1 MLKRKVSAIWILI
14 LAVITAAACIFATV
28 IYIRY
33 GRQAPSKAR
42 ELGQFRFLKAES
54 DSAGVS
60 FEVINVREVGS
71 DVVLD
76 LRWVNNSGNPIAYG
90 EAYELY
96 RLKDGKWEKID
107 TKLFFPDICYC
118 INSGSVGR
126 ISYTIPGHID
136 MTEGE
141 RYRLQTEFR
150 FQYGDEYFEPLKNR
164 LEFEIVKATEYVP
177 NGSYIYRSEHDFA
190 VLYLDPD
197 NNAFS
202 ISLSAI
208 SSYWAYGKY
217 TEKSGHIICKAAD
230 NTGNTY
236 TFRREKDSLVFV
248 AGRSSEILQW
258 SSSDRKAT
266 ERVPDGAVF
275 VAVPTKTNIGVPTLK
290 INILTTSGG
299 AREFE
304 TSLCLGTWTTTENNS
319 NNTGASMQFCGPDIG
334 KESGLPEI
342 TTESVASRS
351 DRKANRLLL
360 FFDTSPD
367 KVTIKCMP
375 KEGGNIRQIADIERD
390 YMHYSFQLQE
400 GCYIYRVIAEWNNG
414 NRLEYGF
421 IGSYSTSD

>member
-33 GRQAPSKAR
+33 GRQAPNKAR

-96 RLKDGKWEKID
+96 RLKDGKWEIID

-164 LEFEIVKATEYVP
+164 LEFEIVKATKYVP
-177 NGSYIYRSEHDFA
+177 KEAYTYRSEHDFA
-190 VLYLDPD
+190 TLYLDPD
-197 NNAFS
+197 NHTF
-202 ISLSAI
+202 SLSLSVL
-208 SSYWAYGKY
+208 SSYWPHGRY
-217 TEKSGHIICKAAD
+217 TEKSGYVICKAAD

-319 NNTGASMQFCGPDIG
+319 NNTGASIQFCGPDIG

>member
-14 LAVITAAACIFATV
+14 LAVITTAACIFATV

-33 GRQAPSKAR
+33 GRQATSKAR

-342 TTESVASRS
+342 TTESVASRP

>member
-71 DVVLD
+71 NIVLD

-197 NNAFS
+197 NHTF
-202 ISLSAI
+202 SLSLSVL
-208 SSYWAYGKY
+208 SSYWPHGRY
-217 TEKSGHIICKAAD
+217 TEKSRYIICKAAD

-248 AGRSSEILQW
+248 ADRSSEILQW

>member
-28 IYIRY
+28 IYIRC
-33 GRQAPSKAR
+33 GRQTPNKAG
-42 ELGQFRFLKAES
+42 ELGLFRFLNAQR

-76 LRWVNNSGNPIAYG
+76 LRWINSSGNPIAYG

-96 RLKDGKWEKID
+96 RLKDGTWEKID

-126 ISYTIPGHID
+126 ISYTIPWHID

-141 RYRLQTEFR
+141 RYRLQTEFQ
-150 FQYGDEYFEPLKNR
+150 FQYGDEYLKPLKNW
-164 LEFEIVKATEYVP
+164 LEFEIVKATAYVP
-177 NGSYIYRSEHDFA
+177 KEAYTYRSEHDFA

-197 NNAFS
+197 NNTFS

-266 ERVPDGAVF
+266 ERVPGGAVF

-342 TTESVASRS
+342 TTESAASRS

>member
-33 GRQAPSKAR
+33 GRQTPNKAR

-71 DVVLD
+71 DAVLD
-76 LRWVNNSGNPIAYG
+76 LRWINSSGNPIAYG

-96 RLKDGKWEKID
+96 RLKDGKWGIID

-177 NGSYIYRSEHDFA
+177 KGSYIYESEHDFA

-197 NNAFS
+197 NNTFS

-208 SSYWAYGKY
+208 SSYWAHGKY
-217 TEKSGHIICKAAD
+217 TEKSGYIICKAAD

-248 AGRSSEILQW
+248 ADRSSEIPQW
-258 SSSDRKAT
+258 SSSDRKT
-266 ERVPDGAVF
+266 IGGVPDGAVF
-275 VAVPTKTNIGVPTLK
+275 RQDPLDSKTDVP
-290 INILTTSGG
+290 
-299 AREFE
+299 
-304 TSLCLGTWTTTENNS
+304 SL
-319 NNTGASMQFCGPDIG
+319 
-334 KESGLPEI
+334 
-342 TTESVASRS
+342 
-351 DRKANRLLL
+351 
-360 FFDTSPD
+360 
-367 KVTIKCMP
+367 
-375 KEGGNIRQIADIERD
+375 
-390 YMHYSFQLQE
+390 
-400 GCYIYRVIAEWNNG
+400 
-414 NRLEYGF
+414 
-421 IGSYSTSD
+421 

>member
-1 MLKRKVSAIWILI
+1 MLKRRVSAIWILI

-33 GRQAPSKAR
+33 GRQTPNKAR
-42 ELGQFRFLKAES
+42 ELGQFRFLKTES
-54 DSAGVS
+54 DSAEVS

-96 RLKDGKWEKID
+96 RLKDGKWEIID

-150 FQYGDEYFEPLKNR
+150 FQYGDEYSEPLKNR
-164 LEFEIVKATEYVP
+164 LEFEMVKAMEYVP

-190 VLYLDPD
+190 TLYLDPD
-197 NNAFS
+197 NHTF
-202 ISLSAI
+202 SLSLSVL
-208 SSYWAYGKY
+208 SSYWPHGRY
-217 TEKSGHIICKAAD
+217 TEKSGYVICKAAD

-319 NNTGASMQFCGPDIG
+319 NNTGASIQFCGPDIG

>member
-33 GRQAPSKAR
+33 GRQTPNKAR

-126 ISYTIPGHID
+126 ISYTIPGHVD
-136 MTEGE
+136 MIAGE
-141 RYRLQTEFR
+141 RYRLQTEFQ
-150 FQYGDEYFEPLKNR
+150 FQYGDEYFKPLKNR
-164 LEFEIVKATEYVP
+164 FEFEIVKATEYVP
-177 NGSYIYRSEHDFA
+177 KEAYIYRSEHDFA
-190 VLYLDPD
+190 TLYLDPD
-197 NNAFS
+197 NNTFS
-202 ISLSAI
+202 ISLSVI
-208 SSYWAYGKY
+208 SSYWAHGKY
-217 TEKSGHIICKAAD
+217 SEKSGHIICKAAD

-248 AGRSSEILQW
+248 AGRSSEIPQW
-258 SSSDRKAT
+258 SSSDRKAIG
-266 ERVPDGAVF
+266 RVPDSAVF
-275 VAVPTKTNIGVPTLK
+275 RQLPLDSKTDAP
-290 INILTTSGG
+290 
-299 AREFE
+299 
-304 TSLCLGTWTTTENNS
+304 SL
-319 NNTGASMQFCGPDIG
+319 
-334 KESGLPEI
+334 
-342 TTESVASRS
+342 
-351 DRKANRLLL
+351 
-360 FFDTSPD
+360 
-367 KVTIKCMP
+367 
-375 KEGGNIRQIADIERD
+375 
-390 YMHYSFQLQE
+390 
-400 GCYIYRVIAEWNNG
+400 
-414 NRLEYGF
+414 
-421 IGSYSTSD
+421 

>member
-33 GRQAPSKAR
+33 GKQAPDKAR
-42 ELGQFRFLKAES
+42 EFGQFRFLKAES

-96 RLKDGKWEKID
+96 RLKDGKWEIID

-164 LEFEIVKATEYVP
+164 LEFEVVKATEYIMKEA
-177 NGSYIYRSEHDFA
+177 YTYRSEHDFA
-190 VLYLDPD
+190 TLYLDPD
-197 NNAFS
+197 NNTFS
-202 ISLSAI
+202 FSLSLL
-208 SSYWAYGKY
+208 SSYWPHGKY

-236 TFRREKDSLVFV
+236 TYLREKDSLVFV
-248 AGRSSEILQW
+248 ADRSSEIPQW
-258 SSSDRKAT
+258 SSSDRKT
-266 ERVPDGAVF
+266 IGGVSDGTVFRQDPLDSKTDVP
-275 VAVPTKTNIGVPTLK
+275 
-290 INILTTSGG
+290 
-299 AREFE
+299 
-304 TSLCLGTWTTTENNS
+304 SL
-319 NNTGASMQFCGPDIG
+319 
-334 KESGLPEI
+334 
-342 TTESVASRS
+342 
-351 DRKANRLLL
+351 
-360 FFDTSPD
+360 
-367 KVTIKCMP
+367 
-375 KEGGNIRQIADIERD
+375 
-390 YMHYSFQLQE
+390 
-400 GCYIYRVIAEWNNG
+400 
-414 NRLEYGF
+414 
-421 IGSYSTSD
+421 